1 MGGHGGGD
9 VDKQIEALIVADRAH
24 PQLGTDELFF
34 RTRRAGRA
42 FLEGEETGI
51 GFTQAGHA

>member
-24 PQLGTDELFF
+24 PQFGADEFLL
-34 RTRRAGRA
+34 RSRRAGRA
-42 FLEGEETGI
+42 FLEGEEAGI